1 GGLRLPPGAAPH
13 DESCGDVETYRGR
26 VAGVLEGEAAGPST
40 QLRIRSQGCADARI
54 CYPPQTRTVEV
65 RLPARAGTAPA
76 ADAGFAALGQALGG
90 GGAGAAPRLAGSD
103 ALPLPEAQ
111 AFGFEAIAGDGNTLL
126 MRFTPAPGY
135 YLYRDRSSFRVE
147 GDGVRAGAPRWPR
160 GVDHHDAH
168 FGDVVVYFEPVDVP
182 LPLRRSRPGAG
193 EVVLTATF
201 QGCQDEGICYPPMTR
216 RVRVAL
222 PAGAVDAAPAGT
234 AGALP
239 GMPGDAGPDAG
250 PDPAATGEGAASD
263 LPPAP
268 ARAPASAA
276 PPGPSRDAAADNDV
290 RSTPPA
296 ARGGLALALLL
307 ALGGGLLLNV
317 MPCVPPILSLQVPG
331 LAQG

>member
-1 GGLRLPPGAAPH
+1 
-13 DESCGDVETYRGR
+13 
-26 VAGVLEGEAAGPST
+26 GPST
-40 QLRIRSQGCADARI
+40 QLRIRYQGCADAGI

-160 GVDHHDAH
+160 GGADSGA
-168 FGDVVVYFEPVDVP
+168 VVADSEPVEVR
-182 LPLRRSRPGAG
+182 LPRRRGRPGAG
-193 EVVLTATF
+193 GVVLTATF
-201 QGCQDEGICYPPMTR
+201 QGGEDEGICYPPMTR

-239 GMPGDAGPDAG
+239 GMPGDARPDAGPDAG
-250 PDPAATGEGAASD
+250 PDPAATGEGAATD

-317 MPCVPPILSLQVPG
+317 MPCVLPILSLKV
-331 LAQG
+331 L

>member
-1 GGLRLPPGAAPH
+1 
-13 DESCGDVETYRGR
+13 
-26 VAGVLEGEAAGPST
+26 
-40 QLRIRSQGCADARI
+40 
-54 CYPPQTRTVEV
+54 
-65 RLPARAGTAPA
+65 
-76 ADAGFAALGQALGG
+76 
-90 GGAGAAPRLAGSD
+90 
-103 ALPLPEAQ
+103 EAQ

-239 GMPGDAGPDAG
+239 GMPGEARPDAGPDAG
-250 PDPAATGEGAASD
+250 PDPAATGEGAATD

-317 MPCVPPILSLQVPG
+317 MPCVLPILSLKV
-331 LAQG
+331 L